1 MSRTPSTWLRR
12 AVLGCWCALALAG
25 VTVVLSP
32 AQRWQTARAEPPTR
46 TAPSNSAPAAAAST
60 TAAAD
65 RPRIDPAA
73 WGKDHVGQQ
82 VPEFVDIGECLFCH
96 RKDVG
101 STWNKNSHS
110 RTIHD
115 APATDPAMKALAAS
129 PDGKSLAGEVELLLG
144 GRQATRFLRRAKAFG
159 HADLLS
165 VMAVPTERGNRF
177 RIVPFGEA
185 ATASGTAPTDKPSA
199 SAASGTNATPHWNQE
214 TFANRCAGCHATAV
228 DPETQS
234 YSTVSLDCCACH
246 GDGPLEHSTE
256 PELMP
261 LAKARKDPPR
271 VEISI
276 CASCHVR
283 FGESTSTGRPYAT
296 NFVAGDNLFRD
307 FRWDWALADDAAI
320 NPGDRHVLEIVR
332 EVALLGNNE
341 MTCLSCHEVHAGTS
355 QAHRKLERTSYC
367 AHCHQPGKPLTE
379 HKRYQVHSKLCEY

>member
-1 MSRTPSTWLRR
+1 MSRTQSTWLRR
-12 AVLGCWCALALAG
+12 AVLGCWCALAVAG
-25 VTVVLSP
+25 ATVLLSP
-32 AQRWQTARAEPPTR
+32 GERWQTARAEPP
-46 TAPSNSAPAAAAST
+46 AAAAPAT
-60 TAAAD
+60 NAAGRAKL
-65 RPRIDPAA
+65 DPAA
-73 WGKDHVGQQ
+73 WGEDHVGQE

-101 STWNKNSHS
+101 STWDKNPHS

-115 APATDPAMKALAAS
+115 APAADPAMKALAAS
-129 PDGKSLAGEVELLLG
+129 PDGKSLAVEVELLLG
-144 GRQATRFLRRAKAFG
+144 GRQATRFLRRSEAFG

-177 RIVPFGEA
+177 HIVPVGEA
-185 ATASGTAPTDKPSA
+185 ATTSGSAPA
-199 SAASGTNATPHWNQE
+199 GAASGAKATPHWDQE
-214 TFANRCAGCHATAV
+214 TFANKCAGCHATAV

-246 GDGPLEHSTE
+246 GDGPLEHSSE

-283 FGESTSTGRPYAT
+283 FGKSQSTGRPYST

-307 FRWDWALADDAAI
+307 FQWDWALADDAAI

-332 EVALLGNNE
+332 EVALFGNNE
-341 MTCLSCHEVHAGTS
+341 MTCLSCHEVHAATS
-355 QAHRKLERTSYC
+355 LAHRKLERTAYC
-367 AHCHQPGKPLTE
+367 AHCHEPGKPLTE